1 MNGHLEGTSVGI
13 KIQEQEGSRTPPGD
27 GTVVAVISFLL
38 RELSL
43 GAVAFTLTVLALPLG
58 AVLLGCW
65 SLSCCSNPCE
75 LSPSLLLGHNV
86 QYFTHWSMIGWFN

>member
-13 KIQEQEGSRTPPGD
+13 KIKEQEGSRTPPGD

-43 GAVAFTLTVLALPLG
+43 GAVAFILTVLALPLG
-58 AVLLGCW
+58 AVLLAVGHFLAVPTRVSCRLLS
-65 SLSCCSNPCE
+65 SLAIMCNISHA
-75 LSPSLLLGHNV
+75 GA
-86 QYFTHWSMIGWFN
+86 